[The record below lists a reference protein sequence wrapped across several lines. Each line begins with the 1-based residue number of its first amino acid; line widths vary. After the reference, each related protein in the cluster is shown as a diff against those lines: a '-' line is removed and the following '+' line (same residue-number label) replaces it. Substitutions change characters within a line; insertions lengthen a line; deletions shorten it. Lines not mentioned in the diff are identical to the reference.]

1 MPLWE
6 GRPPPV
12 YIGSHAPRMLGLT
25 GRYGDGWLPGQPVDA
40 EEYARRLQVIHAAG
54 EDAGRSMKHFMAT
67 QTMLLV
73 LGDDRGP
80 VIEQAMQSLY
90 VAYNTLGLAGAVWRK
105 HGLDHPMGDDF
116 AGQIELVPAA
126 TPRELVETAMERMTP
141 ELLLE
146 QYYFGSPDQIADA
159 VAPLVDAGCR
169 HFVLANMGGNFT
181 GRGSADFASMAT
193 LTERLK
199 NM

>member
-1 MPLWE
+1 
-6 GRPPPV
+6 
-12 YIGSHAPRMLGLT
+12 
-25 GRYGDGWLPGQPVDA
+25 
-40 EEYARRLQVIHAAG
+40 VIHAAG